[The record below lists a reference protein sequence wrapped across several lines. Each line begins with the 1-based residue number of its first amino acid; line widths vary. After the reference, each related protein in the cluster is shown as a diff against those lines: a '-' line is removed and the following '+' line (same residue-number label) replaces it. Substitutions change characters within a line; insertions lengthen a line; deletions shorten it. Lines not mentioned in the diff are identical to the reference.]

1 MKNEYL
7 ENKLEYLKGGLVLIE
22 KELNKLK
29 LKFLKLQITPDN
41 IKKYKRIKADYILVN
56 NTIKYIEK
64 TIEE

>member
-22 KELNKLK
+22 KKLNKLK

-41 IKKYKRIKADYILVN
+41 IKKYKQIKADYILVN
-56 NTIKYIEK
+56 NTIRYIEK

>member
-41 IKKYKRIKADYILVN
+41 IKKYKQIKADYILVN
-56 NTIKYIEK
+56 NTIRYIEK
-64 TIEE
+64 TILQ

>member
-7 ENKLEYLKGGLVLIE
+7 DNKLEYLKGGLVLIE

-41 IKKYKRIKADYILVN
+41 IKKYKQIKADYILVN
-56 NTIKYIEK
+56 NTIRYIEK
-64 TIEE
+64 TIDE

>member
-29 LKFLKLQITPDN
+29 LKFLKLQITPKN
-41 IKKYKRIKADYILVN
+41 IKMYKQIKADYILVN

-64 TIEE
+64 TIEG

>member
-29 LKFLKLQITPDN
+29 LKFLKLQITPKN
-41 IKKYKRIKADYILVN
+41 IKMYKQIKADYILVN

-64 TIEE
+64 TIER

>member
-41 IKKYKRIKADYILVN
+41 IKKYKQIKADYILAN
-56 NTIKYIEK
+56 NTIRYIEK

>member
-29 LKFLKLQITPDN
+29 LKFLKLQITPEN
-41 IKKYKRIKADYILVN
+41 IKKYKQIRTDYILVN

-64 TIEE
+64 TILQ

>member
-41 IKKYKRIKADYILVN
+41 IKKYKQIKTDYILVN

>member
-7 ENKLEYLKGGLVLIE
+7 ENKLEYLKGRLVLIE

-41 IKKYKRIKADYILVN
+41 IKKYKQIKADYILVN
-56 NTIKYIEK
+56 NTIRYIEK

>member
-1 MKNEYL
+1 MKNKYL

-41 IKKYKRIKADYILVN
+41 IKKYKQIKADYILVN

>member
-41 IKKYKRIKADYILVN
+41 IKKYKQIKANYILVN
-56 NTIKYIEK
+56 NTIRYIEK

>member
-29 LKFLKLQITPDN
+29 LKFLKLQITPEN
-41 IKKYKRIKADYILVN
+41 IKKYKQIKADYILVN

-64 TIEE
+64 TI

>member
-1 MKNEYL
+1 MKNKYL

-41 IKKYKRIKADYILVN
+41 IKKYKQIKADYILVN

-64 TIEE
+64 TIDE

>member
-1 MKNEYL
+1 MKDEYL

-41 IKKYKRIKADYILVN
+41 IKKYKQIKADYILVN

>member
-1 MKNEYL
+1 MKNKYL

-41 IKKYKRIKADYILVN
+41 IKKYKQIKADYILVN
-56 NTIKYIEK
+56 NTIRYIEK

>member
-1 MKNEYL
+1 MKTEYL

-41 IKKYKRIKADYILVN
+41 IKKYKQIKADYILVN
-56 NTIKYIEK
+56 NTIRYIEK

>member
-41 IKKYKRIKADYILVN
+41 NKKYKQIKADYILVN
-56 NTIKYIEK
+56 NTIRYIEK

>member
-29 LKFLKLQITPDN
+29 LKFLKLQITPKN
-41 IKKYKRIKADYILVN
+41 IKMYKQIKTDYILVN

-64 TIEE
+64 TIEG

>member
-41 IKKYKRIKADYILVN
+41 IKKYKQIKADYILVN

-64 TIEE
+64 DY

>member
-29 LKFLKLQITPDN
+29 LKFLKLQITPKN
-41 IKKYKRIKADYILVN
+41 IKMYKRIKADYILVN

-64 TIEE
+64 TIEG

>member
-7 ENKLEYLKGGLVLIE
+7 ENKLEYLKGGLVLIK

-41 IKKYKRIKADYILVN
+41 IKKYKQIKTDYILVN

>member
-7 ENKLEYLKGGLVLIE
+7 ENKLKYLKGGLVLIE

-41 IKKYKRIKADYILVN
+41 IKKYKQIKADYILVN

-64 TIEE
+64 TIGE

>member
-41 IKKYKRIKADYILVN
+41 IKKYKQIKADYILVN
-56 NTIKYIEK
+56 NTIRYIEK

>member
-41 IKKYKRIKADYILVN
+41 IKKYKQIKADYILVN

>member
-41 IKKYKRIKADYILVN
+41 IKKYKQIKADYILVN

-64 TIEE
+64 TIDE

>member
-7 ENKLEYLKGGLVLIE
+7 ENKLEYLKGGLILIE

-29 LKFLKLQITPDN
+29 LKFLKLQITPKN
-41 IKKYKRIKADYILVN
+41 IKMYKQIKADYILVN

-64 TIEE
+64 TIEG

>member
-7 ENKLEYLKGGLVLIE
+7 DNKLEYLKGGLVLIE

-41 IKKYKRIKADYILVN
+41 IKKYKQIKTDYILVN

>member
-22 KELNKLK
+22 KKLNKLK

-41 IKKYKRIKADYILVN
+41 IKKYKQIKADYILVN

>member
-41 IKKYKRIKADYILVN
+41 IKKYKQIKADYILIN